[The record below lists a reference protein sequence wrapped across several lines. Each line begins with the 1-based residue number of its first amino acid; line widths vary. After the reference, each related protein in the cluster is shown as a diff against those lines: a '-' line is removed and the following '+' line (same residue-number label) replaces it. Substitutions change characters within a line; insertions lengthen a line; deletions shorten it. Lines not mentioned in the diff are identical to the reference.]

1 MINEAPKPDLKQKV
15 AKTNKRGQTLKN
27 FRLSQKD
34 SEDAQDRAKR
44 AQAQAPAG
52 STLKTKTDAPYSAQN
67 YKATM
72 AKRKADQ
79 KKAAASAA
87 QKTKAVPEKS
97 PTSVDT
103 TKKNITT
110 TKKKSEDD
118 VIAKT
123 VKGAAK
129 LAGRGVVG
137 GAKMVGKALKP
148 TKKKAKIGAAGLAG
162 AAAMAVPVVALH
174 MGEQKERKTFDDIR
188 KNG

>member
-15 AKTNKRGQTLKN
+15 ATTKKTGQTLKN

-34 SEDAQDRAKR
+34 SKDAQDRAKK

-52 STLKTKTDAPYSAQN
+52 SALKTKTDAPYSAQN

-87 QKTKAVPEKS
+87 QKTKAVPTGQPYQAKS
-97 PTSVDT
+97 AEPQV
-103 TKKNITT
+103 TKKDD
-110 TKKKSEDD
+110 KKDD
-118 VIAKT
+118 KKDGIIKKTGKVLKT
-123 VKGAAK
+123 VGKYGKK
-129 LAGRGVVG
+129 LAKG
-137 GAKMVGKALKP
+137 GAV
-148 TKKKAKIGAAGLAG
+148 AGLG